1 MTYED
6 TDNMEYQSLYRLVKS
21 LITQIPDNCYLYIGP
36 DIYRLI
42 DEEVCLDFLDF
53 GVALDNDYEWYCER
67 FSLSQQCKEYLLS
80 EDNFLIMMYYFCHYM
95 IRDEDKIY
103 VVVFDGCHFDI
114 DASIRIPREVI
125 DECERELEM
134 DFSFSDPVRL

>member
-67 FSLSQQCKEYLLS
+67 FNLSQQCKEYLLS
-80 EDNFLIMMYYFCHYM
+80 EDNFLIMIYYFCHYM
-95 IRDEDKIY
+95 IRY
-103 VVVFDGCHFDI
+103 MNV
-114 DASIRIPREVI
+114 
-125 DECERELEM
+125 ELLKPNNKHVGI
-134 DFSFSDPVRL
+134 FQKC

>member
-1 MTYED
+1 M
-6 TDNMEYQSLYRLVKS
+6 
-21 LITQIPDNCYLYIGP
+21 QIPDNCYLYVGP

-42 DEEVCLDFLDF
+42 DEDVCLDFLDF

-95 IRDEDKIY
+95 IRYMNFELLKPNNKH
-103 VVVFDGCHFDI
+103 VGVFWSVDGKYYKNSHLNLK
-114 DASIRIPREVI
+114 E
-125 DECERELEM
+125 
-134 DFSFSDPVRL
+134 

>member
-1 MTYED
+1 MIYINVRLQPNMTYED

-95 IRDEDKIY
+95 IRYMNVELLKPNNKH
-103 VVVFDGCHFDI
+103 VGVFWSVDGKYYKNRHLNLK
-114 DASIRIPREVI
+114 E
-125 DECERELEM
+125 
-134 DFSFSDPVRL
+134 